1 MNMRYSKYRNIRTN
15 GSDSKKEA
23 KRKQEL
29 QMMERAGKIQDLQY
43 QVEFELIP
51 TQREPDTVGP
61 KGGIKRGKCIEHACK
76 YVADFVYTQNGE
88 KVVEDV
94 KGYRDGSA
102 YAIFTIKR
110 KLMLWRYGIRIKET

>member
-1 MNMRYSKYRNIRTN
+1 MRYSKYRNVKTN
-15 GSDSKKEA
+15 GSDSKKEE

-29 QMMERAGKIQDLQY
+29 QMLERAGKIQDLQY

-51 TQREPDTVGP
+51 VQREPDIVGP
-61 KGGIKRGKCIEHACK
+61 RGGVKRGKCIEHACK
-76 YVADFVYTQNGE
+76 YVADFVYVQNGE

-102 YAIFTIKR
+102 YAIFKIKR
-110 KLMLWRYGIRIKET
+110 KLMLWRYGIRVKET